1 MNNVVWAIVVD
12 VVNLICWAAISI
24 HFGRWWLMLFSI
36 LTMVTVEEKVCI
48 NGLHWKR

>member
-1 MNNVVWAIVVD
+1 MNEKIVVFACVVD

-36 LTMVTVEEKVCI
+36 LTMITVKEEVPI
-48 NGLHWKR
+48 NGLY